1 MQTLRNEEEESSY
14 EIFNRILALG
24 LLRCTKRI
32 QFRNTVKKEDS
43 LSEICKRKV

>member
-24 LLRCTKRI
+24 LLRAQTE
-32 QFRNTVKKEDS
+32 FNLET
-43 LSEICKRKV
+43 L